1 MNYIGHSYY
10 LAGACI
16 FLWCVRAAGPTG
28 PSHHVVRA
36 RSFDSGDGGAGKFC
50 EPVRRTLNS
59 RKHHIKVPRAG
70 VGCVSTR
77 LTVKARIWP
86 AGQYGSDRR
95 FLPEAI
101 QAAGGVGNAPP
112 SYLSKQSHLVGPLL
126 VEKRGTGS
134 LSTGSQSRWPVLR
147 VPRAIGN
154 TGRRNVQSGHG
165 ELIGVI
171 PTPFASHAPLGR
183 VALKRC
189 RPGTFG
195 DPRLLRRSI
204 RLSHKQ

>member
-1 MNYIGHSYY
+1 MRLLSHDQQAPKVGNTLVLVAGLGVLWNYIGHSYY

-101 QAAGGVGNAPP
+101 QAAGGVWHVIQAWLHSLAPP
-112 SYLSKQSHLVGPLL
+112 SYLLKAV
-126 VEKRGTGS
+126 
-134 LSTGSQSRWPVLR
+134 
-147 VPRAIGN
+147 
-154 TGRRNVQSGHG
+154 
-165 ELIGVI
+165 
-171 PTPFASHAPLGR
+171 PLGGSTAR
-183 VALKRC
+183 
-189 RPGTFG
+189 
-195 DPRLLRRSI
+195 
-204 RLSHKQ
+204 

>member
-1 MNYIGHSYY
+1 M
-10 LAGACI
+10 
-16 FLWCVRAAGPTG
+16 RAAGPTG

-50 EPVRRTLNS
+50 EPVRRTLNG

-101 QAAGGVGNAPP
+101 QAAGGVWHVIQAWLHSLAPP
-112 SYLSKQSHLVGPLL
+112 SYLLKAVPIGDHCSLKKEVRDRYRLGHRAVGLCCGCL
-126 VEKRGTGS
+126 
-134 LSTGSQSRWPVLR
+134 
-147 VPRAIGN
+147 
-154 TGRRNVQSGHG
+154 VQSA
-165 ELIGVI
+165 
-171 PTPFASHAPLGR
+171 TWSA
-183 VALKRC
+183 
-189 RPGTFG
+189 
-195 DPRLLRRSI
+195 
-204 RLSHKQ
+204 